1 MPHCW
6 LFLVNG
12 PILAEVEAEIVRA
25 SPDWIDH
32 FYVLKAEWAWQLAA
46 DH

>member
-6 LFLVNG
+6 LFLVNE
-12 PILAEVEAEIVRA
+12 PTLAEVEAEIVRA
-25 SPDWIDH
+25 AADDH